1 MSGNIYQTGVSS
13 EEKEG
18 QMSYRRGR
26 SHFVALVIGLWLA
39 RIAVGGQAWA
49 AESEFV
55 LTVRGAE
62 GRESQLTVNDLC
74 KLKRTSVRAKDE
86 KGIESVWEGAALHD
100 VLKAASVELG
110 TAIRGKALANFLLVE
125 ARDGYRAVF
134 ALPELD
140 PGFTDLVVLLAHQRD
155 GRPMDEHEGVLRIIV
170 PHEKRHARW
179 VRQVVSISVRSP

>member
-1 MSGNIYQTGVSS
+1 
-13 EEKEG
+13 
-18 QMSYRRGR
+18 MSYRRRR
-26 SHFVALVIGLWLA
+26 SHVIAVAIGLLLA
-39 RIAVGGQAWA
+39 CIARGGPAWA
-49 AESEFV
+49 AETEFV
-55 LTVRGAE
+55 LTVRGTE
-62 GRESQLTVNDLC
+62 GRASRMTVNDLR

-100 VLKAASVELG
+100 VLKAAGFELG
-110 TAIRGKALANFLLVE
+110 ATLRGKALANFLLVE

-140 PGFTDLVVLLAHQRD
+140 PGFSDLVFLLAHQRD
-155 GRPMDEHEGVLRIIV
+155 RRPMSEHEGVLRIIV